1 MTAEEFVNQFSM
13 HDSFFESIS
22 IDKDHNIS
30 MIVHFAFW
38 MQKNYQM
45 GTPKNGLIEVRFH
58 DVADF
63 SCTQVIY
70 EAIQRKAD
78 KGFWETFNIWTTDLQ
93 NGYVVFTIFND
104 NTDDEYEMQ
113 IKADYITI
121 RNVLTQ

>member
-13 HDSFFESIS
+13 HDSFFESIA
-22 IDKDHNIS
+22 IDNNGSIS
-30 MIVHFAFW
+30 MIVNFAFW

-63 SCTQVIY
+63 SCTQVIH
-70 EAIQRKAD
+70 EAIRRKAD
-78 KGFWETFNIWTTDLQ
+78 KGFWEAFNIWSTDLQ

-104 NTDDEYEMQ
+104 NTDDEYEMH

-121 RNVLTQ
+121 RNVSTQ